1 MAMTITEFRA
11 RKGSDEKLALLT
23 AYDAPAARALEA
35 AGIDAILIGDSL
47 GTNVLGYDSVTQ
59 VTVRDIVHHARAV
72 SRGASDTLL
81 IADLPFLSFQASD
94 AQALRT
100 SRRII
105 QRGHA
110 HAVKL
115 EGGRPVAD
123 RVHAIVAAGVP
134 VMGHLGLTPQ
144 SVHQLGGFHAQA
156 RDYDS
161 ARALLD
167 DALALEEAGAFA
179 VVLEAIPH
187 ELGKLVTERLSI
199 PTIGIG
205 AGPDCDGEIQVLHDV
220 AGWNPDFLPRHSRRF
235 GDSAKATTYIV
246 EQYIEAVRKSEFPT
260 SENSFRIPKKVI
272 DRLEGE

>member
-11 RKGSDEKLALLT
+11 RKSSGKKLALLT
-23 AYDAPAARALEA
+23 SYDAPAARALEA
-35 AGIDAILIGDSL
+35 AEIDAILIGDSV

-59 VTVRDIVHHARAV
+59 VTVNDIIHHARAV
-72 SRGASDTLL
+72 ARGAPDTLL

-94 AQALRT
+94 SQALHN

-105 QRGHA
+105 QRGQVQ
-110 HAVKL
+110 AVKL
-115 EGGRPVAD
+115 EGGSAVEN
-123 RVHAIVAAGVP
+123 RVRAIVAAGVP

-156 RDYDS
+156 RDYNT

-167 DALALEEAGAFA
+167 DALALEAAGAFA
-179 VVLEAIPH
+179 IVIEAIPH

-205 AGPDCDGEIQVLHDV
+205 AGPGCDGEIQVFHDI
-220 AGWNPDFLPRHSRRF
+220 AGWNLDFLPRHSKRF
-235 GDSAKATTYIV
+235 GDSAKATTYIA
-246 EQYIEAVRKSEFPT
+246 EQYIEAVQQKDFPT
-260 SENSFRIPKKVI
+260 IGNSFRMPQDII
-272 DRLEGE
+272 ARLESS

>member
-1 MAMTITEFRA
+1 MALTITEFRA

-23 AYDAPAARALEA
+23 AYDAAVARAVQA
-35 AGIDAILIGDSL
+35 AGIDGILIGDSV
-47 GTNVLGYDSVTQ
+47 GTNVLGYDSVAQ

-72 SRGASDTLL
+72 SRGATDTLL
-81 IADLPFLSFQASD
+81 IADLPFLSYQESD
-94 AQALRT
+94 RQALRNT
-100 SRRII
+100 RRLI
-105 QRGHA
+105 QRGRV

-115 EGGRPVAD
+115 EGGRAVAD
-123 RVHAIVAAGVP
+123 RVHAIAMAGVP

-161 ARALLD
+161 ARSLLD
-167 DALALEEAGAFA
+167 DALALEGAGAFA

-187 ELGKLVTERLSI
+187 ELARLVTERLSI

-235 GDSAKATTYIV
+235 GDSANATTYIV
-246 EQYIEAVRKSEFPT
+246 EQYIEAIRKREFPST
-260 SENSFRIPKKVI
+260 KNSFRIGKKVMK
-272 DRLEGE
+272 RLEGE